1 MNKKIKEIAEQI
13 MKLQTEYEETHESA
27 LEGQMMEYIKDLS
40 LSELLE
46 VDIYIMS
53 TYNLKR

>member
-1 MNKKIKEIAEQI
+1 MNKKIKQIAEQI
-13 MKLQTEYEETHESA
+13 MKLQTEYEETHDSA

-46 VDIYIMS
+46 IDGYIME
-53 TYNLKR
+53 TYNLKL

>member
-46 VDIYIMS
+46 VDSYIMS

>member
-46 VDIYIMS
+46 VDSYIMN
-53 TYNLKR
+53 TYNLKN

>member
-13 MKLQTEYEETHESA
+13 MKLQTKYEKTYDSA
-27 LEGQMMEYIKDLS
+27 LEGKMMEYIKDLS

-46 VDIYIMS
+46 VDSYIME
-53 TYNLKR
+53 TYNLKL